1 MKRNYMKLL
10 WIIVLTLSVATSVNA
25 QQTLTLQQA
34 IDAALKNNLGI
45 RASALEVESQRQLK
59 KTSFDLPKTNVSLL
73 YGQYNSYA
81 KNDNNITVTQSIPFT
96 VFGSQ
101 GSLNRAML
109 ASSELKKAATENEL
123 VLQVKQVFYELN
135 YLKATNKLLHQQDS
149 IYEGF
154 LKAAAL
160 RYKTGETNL
169 LEQTTAETQRNEI
182 KNLLAKN
189 EAEQLIIRS
198 QLRTLVN
205 GDDLPEIA
213 GMPQEELS
221 TGASSDTGSIQ
232 ANPSMAYMRQQ
243 VEVAK
248 SQKKVEAAN
257 AAPELLLG
265 FFSQTLIGVEDTEG
279 SGGIASTSDRFTG
292 FQVGLAIPLW
302 FVSHQGRVK
311 SAEYNRQ
318 AAESN
323 YQYYQKN
330 LQGQYQQAYENYMKN
345 RKSLTYYK
353 DSALPNAELILKQSQ
368 AAFRNGEIG
377 YAEYLLG
384 VQRAIAVKEGYLLT
398 LKEYNQSIIYLE
410 FLSGN
415 K

>member
-1 MKRNYMKLL
+1 MKHFC
-10 WIIVLTLSVATSVNA
+10 IIIALGFSASAYA
-25 QQTLTLQQA
+25 QQELTLQQA
-34 IDAALKNNLGI
+34 VDAAMKNNQGI
-45 RASALEVESQRQLK
+45 RASALEVESNRQLK
-59 KTSFDLPKTNVSLL
+59 KTSFDLPKTSVSLL
-73 YGQYNSYA
+73 YGQYNSYS
-81 KNDNNITVTQSIPFT
+81 KNDNNITVTQAIPFT

-109 ASSELKKAATENEL
+109 ASSEFKKAATENEL
-123 VLQVKQVFYELN
+123 VFQVKQTFYELS
-135 YLKATNKLLHQQDS
+135 YLKATNNLLHEQDS

-169 LEQTTAETQRNEI
+169 LEQATAETQRNEI

-189 EAEQLIIRS
+189 ESEQLITRS
-198 QLRTLVN
+198 ELKTLLN
-205 GDDLPEIA
+205 SNDLPEIVRTQ
-213 GMPQEELS
+213 QEELS
-221 TGASSDTGSIQ
+221 TGASSDTGAIQ
-232 ANPSMAYMRQQ
+232 ANPAMAYMRQQ

-257 AAPELLLG
+257 AAPEILLG
-265 FFSQTLIGVEDTEG
+265 FFSQTLIGVQDTEG
-279 SGGIASTSDRFTG
+279 SGDFATSSDRFTG

-323 YQYYQKN
+323 YQYYQKS
-330 LQGQYQQAYENYMKN
+330 LQGEYQQAYESYLKN
-345 RKSLTYYK
+345 RKSLIYYK
-353 DSALPNAELILKQSQ
+353 DSAMPNANLILKQSQ
-368 AAFRNGEIG
+368 TAFKNGEIG
-377 YAEYLLG
+377 FAEYLLG
-384 VQRAIAVKEGYLLT
+384 VQRAITVKEGYLLT